1 MGDVGQSHLPI
12 RRPTVSGV
20 VNRTQDG
27 SQPDWNLSGHPTPPE
42 AAPNVLLVLI
52 DDAGFGN
59 PSTFGRPSYGS
70 IYSPNLTRF
79 DGDIAFD
86 VFHPQHSGAFDGL
99 LAFSKKSHGPFLE
112 VLCVFRPFRK
122 TRADALAL

>member
-79 DGDIAFD
+79 AE
-86 VFHPQHSGAFDGL
+86 QHLRQCPGGGGRRSMGG
-99 LAFSKKSHGPFLE
+99 K
-112 VLCVFRPFRK
+112 
-122 TRADALAL
+122 